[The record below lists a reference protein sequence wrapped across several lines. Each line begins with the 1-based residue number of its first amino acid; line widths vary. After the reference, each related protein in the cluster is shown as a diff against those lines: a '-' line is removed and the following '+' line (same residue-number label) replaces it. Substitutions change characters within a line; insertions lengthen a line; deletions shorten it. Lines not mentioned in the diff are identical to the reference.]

1 MIIYLFQVVA
11 PFSGYIMLTDNPNEV
26 VIKTVGSLSDVEIFI
41 TNVNPKET
49 ILKSTDENYI
59 EDLVIQY
66 PQFHFYQI
74 NC

>member
-1 MIIYLFQVVA
+1 
-11 PFSGYIMLTDNPNEV
+11 MLTDNPNEV
-26 VIKTVGSLSDVEIFI
+26 VIKTVGSLKDVEIFI
-41 TNVNPKET
+41 MNVNPKET

-66 PQFHFYQI
+66 AQFHFYQI

>member
-1 MIIYLFQVVA
+1 
-11 PFSGYIMLTDNPNEV
+11 MLTDNPNEV
-26 VIKTVGSLSDVEIFI
+26 VIKTVESLKDVEIFI

-59 EDLVIQY
+59 EDMVIQY
-66 PQFHFYQI
+66 AQFHFYQI